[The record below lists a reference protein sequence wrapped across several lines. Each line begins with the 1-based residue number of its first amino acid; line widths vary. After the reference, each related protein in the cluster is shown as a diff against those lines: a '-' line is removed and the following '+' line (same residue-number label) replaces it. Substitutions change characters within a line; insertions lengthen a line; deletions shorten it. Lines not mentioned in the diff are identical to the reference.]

1 MSKYRMEDGR
11 VLNTDKASAEWE
23 EAIDWNGQNFV
34 SRATG
39 SKWEHETLYRSSK
52 GRYYIERTSQRQGSS
67 PYAELVTNKRA
78 AAWLLANDHELPQDL
93 AGPGRAEATE

>member
-23 EAIDWNGQNFV
+23 EAINWNGQNFV
-34 SRATG
+34 SRPTG
-39 SKWEHETLYRSSK
+39 SQWEHETLYRSSK
-52 GRYYIERTSQRQGSS
+52 GRYWLEHRSDRPGSR
-67 PYAELVTNKRA
+67 PHAELVTNQRA

-93 AGPGRAEATE
+93 AGPGKAESME